1 MLEDSKNISTMARR
15 TRWWLAPALVGIYP
29 VLSLYFQ
36 YIDEASFAQAL
47 VCGLIVVAASV
58 LLAFLL
64 RLIFPDVVRASLA
77 AVSFLTWSFT
87 FSSYMRMGRL
97 TLGQVWLSPVRD
109 YFLIAV
115 WVVLLAFVWG
125 LLYRLRWS
133 DHRMFVLNRFVKVA
147 CVFAIAF
154 GLVQGASGHLHRPRH
169 RPHSESIWA
178 NEKEALP
185 STWKSSPTT
194 EPRNVYYLLFDRY
207 ANLDSLK
214 RFFNYDNSK
223 FYDELEKRGF
233 LVDRHAT
240 TSYPMTAPSMAST
253 LNMRYLAPHFGELSD
268 YFEPLDVN
276 DVGKRFVEAG
286 YVYHYFGNQY
296 GPLRKSSIAQW
307 NMRISML
314 PWEFA
319 DSLVNLTPF
328 RMLIG
333 RERKYQFVTDKF
345 GQVADLARDP
355 ANTFAYAHFLVPH
368 PSYAFASDG
377 SPLSEIVQATRPEQ
391 ELYVSQ
397 LIATNRLILGML
409 DDILSIDP
417 KAIIIMHADEGPYL
431 MAGDDSLPLHDQI
444 AKRTGILNAILIPDE
459 AIRQQLKKA
468 PKPVNAFRFIFKEY
482 FGAPIELLPER
493 TFYWQKAELNGSA
506 SPDTEIIEVG
516 SNLIS
521 VT

>member
-1 MLEDSKNISTMARR
+1 MLEDSQKVSTKARR
-15 TRWWLAPALVGIYP
+15 TRWWLAPALVGTYP

-36 YIDEASFAQAL
+36 SIDEASFAQAL

-58 LLAFLL
+58 SLAFLF

-97 TLGQVWLSPVRD
+97 TLGQVWVSPLRD
-109 YFLIAV
+109 YFLLAI

-125 LLYRLRWS
+125 VLYRLRWS
-133 DHRMFVLNRFVKVA
+133 DNRMFLLNRFIKVA

-169 RPHSESIWA
+169 RPQSESIWA
-178 NEKEALP
+178 SEKESLP
-185 STWKSSPTT
+185 STWKPAPTI

-214 RFFNYDNSK
+214 RFFNYDNSR
-223 FYDELEKRGF
+223 FYDDLEKRGF

-240 TSYPMTAPSMAST
+240 TSYPMTVPSMSST
-253 LNMRYLAPHFGELSD
+253 LNMRYLAPHFDKLSD
-268 YFEPLDVN
+268 YVEPMEIN

-296 GPLRKSSIAQW
+296 EPLRKSSIAQW
-307 NMRISML
+307 NLRISML

-328 RMLIG
+328 RILIG
-333 RERKYQFVTDKF
+333 RERKYQFVTNKF
-345 GQVADLARDP
+345 GQVAELAKDP
-355 ANTFAYAHFLVPH
+355 AKTFAYAHFLVPH
-368 PSYAFASDG
+368 PPYAFASDG
-377 SPLSEIVQATRPEQ
+377 SPLSEMLQATQPEQ
-391 ELYVSQ
+391 EQYVSQ
-397 LIATNRLILGML
+397 LIATNRLILEML
-409 DDILSIDP
+409 DEILSIDP
-417 KAIIIMHADEGPYL
+417 NAIIVMHADEGPYL
-431 MAGDDSLPLHDQI
+431 MSGDDSLPLQDQI

-459 AIRQQLKKA
+459 AIRQQLEKP

-506 SPDTEIIEVG
+506 SPDTDIIEVR
-516 SNLIS
+516 SNLNGA
-521 VT
+521 T